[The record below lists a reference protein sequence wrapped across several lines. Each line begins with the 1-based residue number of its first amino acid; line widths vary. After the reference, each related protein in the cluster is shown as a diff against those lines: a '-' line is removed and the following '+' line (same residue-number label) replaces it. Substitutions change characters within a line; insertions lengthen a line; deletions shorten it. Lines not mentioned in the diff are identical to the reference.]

1 MADGDGLPLTIDLAR
16 VEGEILVHGQ
26 GLRGEGLVASIR
38 STSQSS
44 GQPSPAPRAGWG
56 QSP

>member
-1 MADGDGLPLTIDLAR
+1 
-16 VEGEILVHGQ
+16 
-26 GLRGEGLVASIR
+26 VASIR